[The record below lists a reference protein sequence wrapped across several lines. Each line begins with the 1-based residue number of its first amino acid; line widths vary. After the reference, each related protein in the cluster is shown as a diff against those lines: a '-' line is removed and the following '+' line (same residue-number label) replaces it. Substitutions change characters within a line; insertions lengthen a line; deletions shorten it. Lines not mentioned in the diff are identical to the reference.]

1 MPTATGSYDV
11 EGVLLPRPFKIRR
24 LGHFGVDLDDMEAG
38 LRFYVDD
45 IGFRIT
51 DTLDLNSIERTKP
64 LTEGAGDPHLYFTS
78 HGSDHHAF
86 LLNHRA
92 ISRNM
97 GVTGGEVT
105 VNQLTWQVGSLRE
118 VVEGHDFLQQ
128 QGVDVVRIGR
138 DMPGGNWHVYFRDPD
153 GHQNEL
159 YYGMEQV
166 GWQRHSRPRGMYYR
180 GFKERPTLPQMSE
193 AAEIED
199 AIAKGIDI
207 HSGYSPR
214 ETQERRFDVGGVL
227 LPRPFKVTRIGPV
240 AIFVDDVAR
249 SEDFYGRLLGFRV
262 TEESRIE
269 GERCLFLRAGTE
281 HHALALLPKSLRA
294 RLGFSAHSTL
304 ASFGL
309 EVGSYRQLCD
319 AVAFLKERGWRF
331 MDDVPTHLFPGI
343 DYAAFVLDPG
353 GHCMML
359 YYYMEQIGW
368 DGRPRPREERRAVDA
383 EWPAALPALSDTYVD
398 QIFPGPLG

>member
-1 MPTATGSYDV
+1 METNAGGYDV
-11 EGVLLPRPFKIRR
+11 EGVLLPQPFKIRR

-45 IGFRIT
+45 LGFRVT
-51 DTLDLNSIERTKP
+51 DSLNLAKIPRTQP
-64 LTEGAGDPHLYFTS
+64 LAEGAPDPHLYFTT

-92 ISRNM
+92 ISHKM
-97 GVTGGEVT
+97 GVTGGEIT

-118 VVEGHDFLQQ
+118 VIDGHDFLKA

-166 GWQRHSRPRGMYYR
+166 GWQRHSRPYDMYYR
-180 GFKERPTLPQMSE
+180 GFKERPELPQMSE
-193 AAEIED
+193 EAEVED
-199 AIAKGIDI
+199 AIARGIDI
-207 HSGYSPR
+207 HSGYRPAARLPSTH
-214 ETQERRFDVGGVL
+214 EVAGVL

-240 AIFVDDVAR
+240 AIFVDDV
-249 SEDFYGRLLGFRV
+249 SWSYDFYSRLLGLQL
-262 TEESRIE
+262 TEETLVD
-269 GERCLFLRAGTE
+269 GERCAFLRAGTE
-281 HHALALLPKSLRA
+281 HHVLALFPKTLRE
-294 RLGFSAHSTL
+294 RFGFSGHSTL
-304 ASFGL
+304 ATFGL
-309 EVGSYRQLCD
+309 EVGSYRQLRD
-319 AVAFLKERGWRF
+319 AVAFLKGKGWQF
-331 MDDVPTHLFPGI
+331 LADLPSEFYPGI

-368 DGRPRPREERRAVDA
+368 DGNPRPSSERRVVDA
-383 EWPAALPALSDTYVD
+383 DWPCSVVALSDTYAD
-398 QIFPGPLG
+398 QTFPGPLG